1 MRYLLL
7 LFLLYSP
14 CLALLNH
21 YFKMSKTD
29 VIGYNIVHVECGE
42 GRRMNRRDGHLYDAF
57 SSLGLGYAKACDIE
71 ALAAQCNT
79 NSNCSG
85 FNSNGF
91 LKSCTA
97 GCDLGCCYDVTN
109 GVDLYIRKGFLP
121 PSDWQE
127 KIDQGRVLFANPE
140 PHYCFLPEIANG
152 YLGTVAMSASLFQS
166 GLFNGKVK
174 NDDACYYSLMRSS
187 PSSLPILVWKH
198 RKNSIAI
205 ADRRCGNVW
214 RTDCERP
221 GFRAS
226 DVQTSLSTGWSKRLD
241 HWTSSLH
248 QSNGETLPC
257 LS

>member
-29 VIGYNIVHVECGE
+29 VIGHDILHIECGE
-42 GRRMNRRDGHLYDAF
+42 GKLMNHREREIWDAHLYDVP
-57 SSLGLGYAKACDIE
+57 SSTYPGYANACDINE
-71 ALAAQCNT
+71 LAALCNA

-97 GCDLGCCYDVTN
+97 GCDLDCCYDVTN
-109 GVDLYIRKGFLP
+109 GVDLYIRKGYLP

-127 KIDQGRVLFANPE
+127 KIDHGRMLFASPE
-140 PHYCFLPEIANG
+140 PHFCFLPEIANG

-166 GLFNGKVK
+166 GLFNGKVTS
-174 NDDACYYSLMRSS
+174 D
-187 PSSLPILVWKH
+187 
-198 RKNSIAI
+198 IAFLRLLT
-205 ADRRCGNVW
+205 AH
-214 RTDCERP
+214 
-221 GFRAS
+221 
-226 DVQTSLSTGWSKRLD
+226 SLSVNLSVEILERLD
-241 HWTSSLH
+241 YRRPSVVRSCPENWLPVPWISIKQH
-248 QSNGETLPC
+248 SNVGIN
-257 LS
+257 